1 MLTKF
6 KTGITL
12 YQVINN
18 VELPTDRMGKISD
31 GP

>member
-1 MLTKF
+1 MFTKL

-18 VELPTDRMGKISD
+18 VELPTDRKGKISD
-31 GP
+31 EP